1 MKKFVFAFAT
11 FLFFTNSFS
20 QTNNLVSARVKT
32 KIDSTYNA
40 LIKKYKVVG
49 ASLAIVDS
57 GRIVYSMGYGFAD
70 RENKIAATDKT
81 IFRIGS
87 CTKSFTSLS
96 ILQLQEK
103 GLVNVNA
110 SVKKY
115 LPELAITSRF
125 NDNNEIYVNDM
136 MCHLSG
142 LPCDIMNGFFCD
154 TPPDINWVIQELN
167 KQTTM
172 SPRRYKH
179 AYSNIAFGLLGE
191 VIARKSNMSYSEYI
205 KKNIFIPLGMSS
217 SYIDIDKELEK
228 NYSKAYCFNKPVHEP
243 FIRDQ
248 AAGLI
253 HSTSADMGRYL
264 LMFLNKGEYNGNRII
279 SEVSLKD
286 MESNHV
292 GDAFLP
298 EPESWGYGLYSGKVK
313 IKKGA
318 DSSLVTMT
326 GHGGDT
332 YSFHSDF
339 AYIPELGVGVVVL
352 TNTDNGTRVCNATKL
367 LNLYLNS
374 TRGYKCSF
382 NQHDSTLDKLN
393 NTKDIACSEN
403 EIAGTYNFGQFYMKT
418 KSARKMKFWQGP
430 AKVVLKQKK
439 SDHTRYAVK
448 ALVFGLIP
456 IKIRDQEMS
465 FVKRGDNIYMKVDH
479 VKSKTSEYIVAKS
492 KAPAIS
498 ASWKKRFGS
507 YKAVSKLYPCKDC
520 PYANPEGMTMKLM
533 EKDGFVTIALKA
545 KTSDFSGDTFL
556 DVVDE
561 KVAVSGGIGRGT
573 GETVRILDNGHIYY
587 SGFEFEKIK

>member
-1 MKKFVFAFAT
+1 MKNIVFTVTAFS
-11 FLFFTNSFS
+11 FFTVSFS
-20 QTNNLVSARVKT
+20 QTNNRLAPRAKT

-40 LIKKYKVVG
+40 LIKKHKVVG

-57 GRIVYSMGYGFAD
+57 GRIVYSMGYGFSD
-70 RENKIAATDKT
+70 RENKIPATDKT

-103 GLVNVNA
+103 GLLNVNA

-115 LPELAITSRF
+115 LPELKISSRF
-125 NDNNEIYVNDM
+125 NDSNDIYISDM

-154 TPPDINWVIQELN
+154 SPPDINWVIEELN
-167 KQTTM
+167 KQTTI

-191 VIARKSNMSYSEYI
+191 VIAKQGKTTYSQYV
-205 KKNIFIPLGMSS
+205 KNNIFTPLGMNS
-217 SYIDIDKELEK
+217 SYIDVDKELEK
-228 NYSKAYCFNKPVHEP
+228 NYSKAYCFNKPASEP

-279 SEVSLKD
+279 SEASLKD
-286 MESNHV
+286 MESNHI

-313 IKKGA
+313 IKKGS
-318 DSSLVTMT
+318 DSSLVTIT

-339 AYIPELGVGVVVL
+339 AYIPELGVGVIVL
-352 TNTDNGTRVCNATKL
+352 TNTDNGTRVCSATKL

-374 TRGYKCSF
+374 ARGYKCAF
-382 NQHDSTLDKLN
+382 NQRDTLLN
-393 NTKDIACSEN
+393 KKNQIVDATCTAE
-403 EIAGTYNFGQFYMKT
+403 EIKGTYNFGQFYMKA
-418 KSARKMKFWQGP
+418 KGAHKMKFWQGP

-439 SDHTRYAVK
+439 SDSSRYRVK
-448 ALVFGLIP
+448 AFVFGIIP
-456 IKIRDQEMS
+456 VKIRDQEMS
-465 FVKRGDNIYMKVDH
+465 FVKRGGDIFMKVNH
-479 VKSKTSEYIVAKS
+479 LKSKNVEYIVAKS
-492 KAPAIS
+492 KAPQIPG
-498 ASWKKRFGS
+498 SWKKAYGS

-520 PYANPEGMTMKLM
+520 PFANPEGMTMSLR
-533 EKDGFVTIALKA
+533 EKGGFVTIALKA

-561 KVAVSGGIGRGT
+561 KLAVGGGIGRGT
-573 GETVRILDNGHIYY
+573 GETVRMLDNGHIYY
-587 SGFEFEKIK
+587 SGFEFEKVK